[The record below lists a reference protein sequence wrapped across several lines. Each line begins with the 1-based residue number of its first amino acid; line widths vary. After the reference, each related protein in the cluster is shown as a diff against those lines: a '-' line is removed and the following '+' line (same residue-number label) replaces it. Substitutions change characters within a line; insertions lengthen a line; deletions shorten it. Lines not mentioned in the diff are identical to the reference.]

1 VARPFLLGPGGCGSV
16 ALPDGTTAKMHF
28 HRIGGEFRLEYLK
41 SENAVLE
48 NGR

>member
-1 VARPFLLGPGGCGSV
+1 
-16 ALPDGTTAKMHF
+16 MHF